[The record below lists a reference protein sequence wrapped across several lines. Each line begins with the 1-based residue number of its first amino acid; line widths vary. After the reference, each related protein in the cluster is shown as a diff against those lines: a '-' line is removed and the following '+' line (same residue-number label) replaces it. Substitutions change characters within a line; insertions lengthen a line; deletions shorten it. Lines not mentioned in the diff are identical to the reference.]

1 MDTKPTTEE
10 LRQRL
15 RERRL
20 ERVRELAEERIRQG
34 ENREEAMRKAWLA
47 LWDDARG
54 RVRVGFADGD
64 NDE

>member
-15 RERRL
+15 RERRIR
-20 ERVRELAEERIRQG
+20 RVWELAEERIRQG

-47 LWDDARG
+47 L
-54 RVRVGFADGD
+54 GD
-64 NDE
+64 EIT

>member
-1 MDTKPTTEE
+1 MATKPTTAE

-47 LWDDARG
+47 LWD
-54 RVRVGFADGD
+54 
-64 NDE
+64 EIT